1 MVVIFEKPKKFLVE
15 KFTKAFLTFEKDRNK
30 NESFFKFWIKMS
42 NFCQAQPQVNFKSIF
57 ISIEAVMVLF
67 PVDLATQPVTHPQE
81 KFQLKRIDS
90 LGIIQ
95 AYLYTTSKR
104 RQEYFNFRN
113 TNNFNASKHD
123 FMNYNLITETNL
135 SNDLIILSFWTKW

>member
-1 MVVIFEKPKKFLVE
+1 MVDIFEKPKKFCVE

-67 PVDLATQPVTHPQE
+67 PVDPATQPAR
-81 KFQLKRIDS
+81 FLS
-90 LGIIQ
+90 
-95 AYLYTTSKR
+95 A
-104 RQEYFNFRN
+104 
-113 TNNFNASKHD
+113 TNPDKKICLAI
-123 FMNYNLITETNL
+123 NYN
-135 SNDLIILSFWTKW
+135 